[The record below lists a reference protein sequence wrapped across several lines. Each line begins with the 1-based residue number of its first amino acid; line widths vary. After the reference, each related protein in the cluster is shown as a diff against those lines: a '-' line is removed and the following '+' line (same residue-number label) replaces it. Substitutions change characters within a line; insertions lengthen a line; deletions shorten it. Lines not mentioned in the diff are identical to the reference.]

1 MLLFSVG
8 DKAVYPAQGVGII
21 EAIETKEFS
30 GEKHDFYVLRICDS
44 DMTIMVPTANAEQ
57 VGMRCL
63 VDKNNVQ
70 QVYDILQ
77 NTDALAGTL
86 SSWSR
91 RQREYTE
98 KIKSGDLLEVA
109 TVLRELYLIGAG
121 KELSYGEKKVLELA
135 RRLVVKEVAFA
146 EGVEEDQIC
155 SRVEGVFHN

>member
-1 MLLFSVG
+1 MLFSVG

-30 GEKHDFYVLRICDS
+30 GEEHDFYVLRICDS

-57 VGMRCL
+57 VGMRGL
-63 VDKNNVQ
+63 VDKAHVQ
-70 QVYDILQ
+70 KVYDVLQ
-77 NTDALAGTL
+77 NTDAMAGSI

-91 RQREYTE
+91 RQREYNE

-109 TVLRELYLIGAG
+109 AVLRELYMIGNG

-155 SRVEGVFHN
+155 SRVEGVFHH

>member
-1 MLLFSVG
+1 MLFSVG

-30 GEKHDFYVLRICDS
+30 GQRHNFYVLRICDS

-57 VGMRCL
+57 VGMRSL
-63 VDKNNVQ
+63 VDKDNVQ
-70 QVYDILQ
+70 KVYDILQ
-77 NTDALAGTL
+77 NTDALAGTI

-146 EGVEEDQIC
+146 EGVEEAQIC
-155 SRVEGVFHN
+155 SRVEGVFHH

>member
-1 MLLFSVG
+1 
-8 DKAVYPAQGVGII
+8 
-21 EAIETKEFS
+21 
-30 GEKHDFYVLRICDS
+30 
-44 DMTIMVPTANAEQ
+44 
-57 VGMRCL
+57 MRSL
-63 VDKNNVQ
+63 VDKDNVQ

-77 NTDALAGTL
+77 NTDALVGTL

-98 KIKSGDLLEVA
+98 KIKSGNLLEVA
-109 TVLRELYLIGAG
+109 AVLRELYLIAVN

-155 SRVEGVFHN
+155 SRVEGVFQN